1 MGYAIVRLAKR
12 TARASVR
19 SMLRHALREGEVP
32 NALEGAPKPQLL
44 AGDATSGAGLER
56 LSKALK
62 AAPRVQ
68 KNTVQALDF
77 LVTASRADMLAM
89 SADQQNDYFN
99 RALGFIADRFGG
111 LQNVLAAA
119 IHRDESTPHMQVL
132 VMPRDAEGR
141 FVAAKMIGGPV
152 GLRAMHDAFT
162 ERVGQRFGLLRGE
175 RGEHV
180 KHVPIQQFYAQ
191 LAKAET
197 VLPAYKPVPAAPS
210 MIDKIKGKAPEIEA
224 ARAAATT
231 HNKRVRDELAKRA
244 AVAAKVHP
252 SVIARQAERYREAV
266 RLESVTA
273 SNNKAAKEENA
284 AAGRRL
290 ELVASQN
297 QELGSKL
304 ATMDKHTAAV
314 LVAKHSKN
322 YAPEFVQALAKN
334 IGIPLVPGRDIPD
347 QIRRAGHAR
356 TLDKAVEIMDRAS
369 DGHVVAAAL
378 RRAQIDAPAPPID
391 GQK

>member
-44 AGDATSGAGLER
+44 AGDTTSGAALER

-89 SADQQNDYFN
+89 SVDQQNDYFK
-99 RALGFIADRFGG
+99 RALAFIAGRFGG

-141 FVAAKMIGGPV
+141 FSAVKMIGGPV

-162 ERVGQRFGLLRGE
+162 EQVGRRFGLLRGE

-210 MIDKIKGKAPEIEA
+210 MVDKIKGKAPEIEA

-266 RLESVTA
+266 RLESVATA
-273 SNNKAAKEENA
+273 ASA

-297 QELGSKL
+297 QELGGKL
-304 ATMDKHTAAV
+304 AVMDKHTAAV

-334 IGIPLVPGRDIPD
+334 IGIPLVPGKDIPD
-347 QIRRAGHAR
+347 QIRRAGYTK
-356 TLDKAVEIMDRAS
+356 TLDEAVEIMDKAS

-378 RRAQIDAPAPPID
+378 RRQQLDAPAPMPAPPK
-391 GQK
+391 G